1 LIENNMDKFALPKKN
16 IALILIGLG
25 ILILGYVL
33 LSGGGSDN
41 PDVFNYEMFN
51 FRRLVLAPVVIVAGF
66 VFVGYAIMK
75 RPKK

>member
-1 LIENNMDKFALPKKN
+1 MDKFALPKKN
-16 IALILIGLG
+16 IVLILIGLG
-25 ILILGYVL
+25 ILILGYAI

-51 FRRLVLAPVVIVAGF
+51 FRRVVIAPIVILAGF

-75 RPKK
+75 RPRTC